1 MTLDT
6 TQRGGHIRSESTGII
21 YKGLANIYMP
31 ILHNYAYNCVFNV
44 SYIIRYILGFGTN
57 ALVSACTHALLY
69 ATSLTKQNSNQSK
82 EPHVEIKGIR
92 MGEYKIATR
101 STI

>member
-31 ILHNYAYNCVFNV
+31 ILHNYAYNCIFNV

-57 ALVSACTHALLY
+57 ALVSAYYYSRLIICDCGYEAEFKQIKR
-69 ATSLTKQNSNQSK
+69 TSC
-82 EPHVEIKGIR
+82 
-92 MGEYKIATR
+92 
-101 STI
+101 

>member
-44 SYIIRYILGFGTN
+44 SYIIVYILGFGPMRLHQLTI
-57 ALVSACTHALLY
+57 APAFLY
-69 ATSLTKQNSNQSK
+69 AVTKQNSNHSK
-82 EPHVEIKGIR
+82 EPRIEIEDTR

>member
-31 ILHNYAYNCVFNV
+31 ILHNYAYNCIFNV
-44 SYIIRYILGFGTN
+44 SYIIVYILGFGPN
-57 ALVSACTHALLY
+57 ALASTHYYSCFFICGYEAEFKPIKR
-69 ATSLTKQNSNQSK
+69 TS
-82 EPHVEIKGIR
+82 
-92 MGEYKIATR
+92 Y
-101 STI
+101 

>member
-31 ILHNYAYNCVFNV
+31 ILHNYAYNCIFNV
-44 SYIIRYILGFGTN
+44 SYIIPYILGFGRN
-57 ALVSACTHALLY
+57 ALVSTTHYYSCFIICDCGYEAEFKQIKR
-69 ATSLTKQNSNQSK
+69 TSC
-82 EPHVEIKGIR
+82 
-92 MGEYKIATR
+92 
-101 STI
+101 